1 MKETIYIETSVISYY
16 TAKPSRDIIV
26 LAHQEITREWWDR
39 ALRKYDAVISEIVI
53 EEARAG
59 DIEAAKK
66 RLAILKQFEHLELNP
81 MVDKM
86 SQVYV
91 DKLKLPIKAFRDA
104 VHIAVASV
112 HSVDYLVT
120 WNCAHIA
127 NGEIIKKLMKI
138 NTSYGIRTPVI
149 CTPEEL
155 MPTMKGE

>member
-1 MKETIYIETSVISYY
+1 MKETIYLETSVISYY

-26 LAHQEITREWWDR
+26 LAHQEITRAWWDR

-66 RLAILKQFEHLELNP
+66 RLAILKKFEHLDLNP

-91 DKLKLPIKAFRDA
+91 DKLKLPMKAFRDA
-104 VHIAVASV
+104 VHLAVASV

-138 NTSYGIRTPVI
+138 NTSYGIITPVI

-155 MPTMKGE
+155 MPKMKGE

>member
-1 MKETIYIETSVISYY
+1 MKETIYLETSVISYY

-66 RLAILKQFEHLELNP
+66 RLAILKRFEHLELNP

-91 DKLKLPIKAFRDA
+91 DKLKLPRKAFRDA
-104 VHIAVASV
+104 VHLAVASV

-155 MPTMKGE
+155 MPKMKGE

>member
-1 MKETIYIETSVISYY
+1 MKETIYLETSVVSYY

-39 ALRKYDAVISEIVI
+39 ALKKYDAVISEIVI

-66 RLAILKQFEHLELNP
+66 RLAILKRFEHLELNP

-86 SQVYV
+86 AQIYL
-91 DKLKLPIKAFRDA
+91 DKLKLPMKAFRDA
-104 VHIAVASV
+104 VHLAVASV

-155 MPTMKGE
+155 MPKMKGE